1 MAPWTST
8 PSKPASI
15 ALAADRYGRLAIMQ
29 IDMADPSDMPE
40 LHEDAAAPGVNGIR
54 DFSPARNL
62 LCRVDAGGV
71 LIALRLLGHLG
82 RLCDDEA
89 GTRALGVVFCSQ
101 CAWHETRTGAVAG
114 QGRHDDMIGKRD
126 A

>member
-1 MAPWTST
+1 
-8 PSKPASI
+8 
-15 ALAADRYGRLAIMQ
+15 MQ

-89 GTRALGVVFCSQ
+89 GTRALGVIERTELGRYV
-101 CAWHETRTGAVAG
+101 AGTGAAASYR
-114 QGRHDDMIGKRD
+114 RHRD
-126 A
+126 AILEGERADLDRGEEIGDFGGIAFLH